1 MELFIITRNSLV
13 VLLGEECRVSPRR
26 RKAKG
31 VAFAVV
37 LWETRRWYP
46 AEIQNTLRAG
56 TEVALS
62 LIDIVVM

>member
-1 MELFIITRNSLV
+1 MRAE
-13 VLLGEECRVSPRR
+13 
-26 RKAKG
+26 G
-31 VAFAVV
+31 VAFA
-37 LWETRRWYP
+37 LCFGKQGGNTYLHP